1 MVTAYTP
8 VQLRRGTAAAWTAKN
23 PILAEGEQGL
33 EMDTQKFKIG
43 NGVTRWVS
51 LPYWTA
57 GAAAGSSY
65 SQTFT
70 SALTWTVNHNLGFK
84 PAITVLSVGGV
95 VVWADVL
102 HLSNNQALVTFD
114 QPTAGQAVCS

>member
-8 VQLRRGTAAAWTAKN
+8 VQLRRGTTALWTLKN

-43 NGVTRWVS
+43 DGVTRWVN

-57 GAAAGSSY
+57 GALAGSRY
-65 SQTFT
+65 PQTYAA
-70 SALTWTVNHNLGFK
+70 ALTWTVSHNLGFK
-84 PAITVLSVGGV
+84 PAVTVLSVGGV
-95 VVWADVL
+95 VVWADVI
-102 HLSNNQALVTFD
+102 HLSDNQALVTFD

>member
-8 VQLRRGTAAAWTAKN
+8 VQLRRGTTSAWTLKN
-23 PILAEGEQGL
+23 PVLAEGEQGL

-43 NGVTRWVS
+43 DGVTRWAS

-57 GAAAGSSY
+57 GALSGSSY
-65 SQTFT
+65 SQTYAA
-70 SALTWTVNHNLGFK
+70 ALTWTVSHNLGFK
-84 PAITVLSVGGV
+84 PAVTVLSVGGV

-102 HLSNNQALVTFD
+102 HISANQALVTFD